1 MELQQRSLEMSKLSQ
16 PRKRRADQK
25 GFSLIELLIAMLV
38 LTVGLLGGMIVI
50 VTAIASNA
58 RARLDSTAVAL
69 AQSTMDR
76 IVALSAA
83 AVPQQTSITD
93 CNGHVWPI
101 STSGG
106 GAALVDISGMPDGKQ
121 MIDFTQPKIRVDLG
135 GTGNYQ
141 MDYVLC
147 ATGSTAGGVL
157 GPPQTYDVRWNVSDI
172 PNSSS
177 AGSAQLVQVAAKNVG
192 EVGNGVTQSQFFTLP
207 ITLRAVRGN

>member
-1 MELQQRSLEMSKLSQ
+1 MSKLSK
-16 PRKRRADQK
+16 PRKRRADHK

-93 CNGHVWPI
+93 CNGNTYTI
-101 STSGG
+101 STASGG
-106 GAALVDISGMPDGKQ
+106 APLVDISGIPDGKQ
-121 MIDFTQPKIRVDLG
+121 MIDFTQAAVA
-135 GTGNYQ
+135 NYSMQ
-141 MDYVLC
+141 YTLC
-147 ATGSTAGGVL
+147 ATGSTDGGVL
-157 GPPQTYDVRWNVSDI
+157 GPPQTYDVRWIVSDI

-192 EVGNGVTQSQFFTLP
+192 EIGNGVTQSQFFTLP

>member
-1 MELQQRSLEMSKLSQ
+1 MSKLSQ
-16 PRKRRADQK
+16 RRKQRTGTE

-76 IVALSAA
+76 IVALSSA
-83 AVPQQTSITD
+83 AVPQQTSLTD
-93 CNGHVWPI
+93 CEGTVHTI
-101 STSGG
+101 STASGG
-106 GAALVDISGMPDGKQ
+106 GAPLIDVTGLPDGKQ
-121 MIDFTQPKIRVDLG
+121 MIDFTQPAV
-135 GTGNYQ
+135 TNYS
-141 MDYVLC
+141 MVYVLC

-157 GPPQTYDVRWNVSDI
+157 GVKQKYDVRWNVSDI
-172 PNSSS
+172 PNSSFAS
-177 AGSAQLVQVAAKNVG
+177 SSQLVQVAAKNIG
-192 EVGNGVTQSQFFTLP
+192 EAGNGMKQSQFFTIP

>member
-1 MELQQRSLEMSKLSQ
+1 MSKLSQ
-16 PRKRRADQK
+16 RRKQRGGSK

-83 AVPQQTSITD
+83 AVPQTTSITD
-93 CNGHVWPI
+93 CTGKVWPI

-106 GAALVDISGMPDGKQ
+106 GAPLVDISGIPDGKQ
-121 MIDFTQPKIRVDLG
+121 MIDFTQPPITVLG
-135 GTGNYQ
+135 GGSGDYQ
-141 MDYVLC
+141 MLYTLC
-147 ATGSTAGGVL
+147 ATGSTDGGVL
-157 GPPQTYDVRWNVSDI
+157 GTPQVYDVRWNVSDI

-177 AGSAQLVQVAAKNVG
+177 AGSAQLVQVAAKYVG
-192 EVGNGVTQSQFFTLP
+192 EVGNGALQSQFFTMP